1 MLMLKMKYSN
11 DLVLES
17 ILPLKVI
24 YLVLLLQYATST
36 DLFFSFLGKIAEL
49 KKINSPEYFLCSLFI
64 YSTIIAYI
72 NV

>member
-24 YLVLLLQYATST
+24 YFVLLLQYATYT
-36 DLFFSFLGKIAEL
+36 DLSFSFLGKIAEL
-49 KKINSPEYFLCSLFI
+49 KKKLS
-64 YSTIIAYI
+64 
-72 NV
+72 